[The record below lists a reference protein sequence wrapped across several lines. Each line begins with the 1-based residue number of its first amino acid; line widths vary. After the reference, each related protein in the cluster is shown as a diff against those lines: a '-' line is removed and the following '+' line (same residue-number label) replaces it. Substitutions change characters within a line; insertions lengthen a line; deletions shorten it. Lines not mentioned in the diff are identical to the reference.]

1 MENWIFA
8 ASALAEGQAPATEP
22 GRLEKVFGKFAE
34 MTATTWIALLVIV
47 LLGLGLLAIARQRA
61 RWTPR
66 MLAYAA
72 LSIAL
77 SFVLSY
83 IRLWEMP
90 QGGSVTPGSM
100 LPLMLFAYA
109 FGAGPGILAGI
120 VYSALQFLQDSW
132 MLNVWQFLLDYPIA
146 FGMVGLAGFFHGK
159 SGEALRPRGIDPRLL
174 WGIAAASLGRFLAS
188 TLSGVVFFA
197 DYAPEGTPP
206 LLYSMIYNGTYML
219 PEMVFCLLIAL
230 LAGPRLLRAVKGK

>member
-8 ASALAEGQAPATEP
+8 CALAEGETAAAEP
-22 GRLEKVFGKFAE
+22 GWLQTAFAAFGE
-34 MTATTWIALLVIV
+34 ITPTAWIAFLVIV
-47 LLGLGLLAIARQRA
+47 LLGLGFLAIARQRA
-61 RWTPR
+61 KWTPR

-83 IRLWEMP
+83 IRLWKMP

-120 VYSALQFLQDSW
+120 VYSVLQFIQDSW
-132 MLNVWQFLLDYPIA
+132 MLNAWQFLLDYPIA
-146 FGMVGLAGFFHGK
+146 FGMMGLAGFFRGK
-159 SGEALRPRGIDPRLL
+159 AGEASRPRAADPGLL

-188 TLSGVVFFA
+188 ALSGVVFFA
-197 DYAPEGTPP
+197 EYAPEGTPP
-206 LLYSMIYNGTYML
+206 LLYSIVYNGTYML
-219 PEMVFCLLIAL
+219 PEMMICLLVAL
-230 LAGPRLLRAVKGK
+230 LAGPRLLRAIRGK